1 MRQGEAEMG
10 LGEDMYDAVK
20 KGEELPVA
28 VDFED
33 DDSAELRK
41 IKELIVKMTSHV
53 RTARP
58 TATAVLDA
66 LRAMRV

>member
-1 MRQGEAEMG
+1 MLAM
-10 LGEDMYDAVK
+10 
-20 KGEELPVA
+20 ELPVA

-53 RTARP
+53 RTAGP

-66 LRAMRV
+66 LRAMRPK

>member
-10 LGEDMYDAVK
+10 LGEELYDAAK
-20 KGEELPVA
+20 KGVEMPPA
-28 VDFED
+28 VNFED
-33 DDSAELRK
+33 NDSAELRK
-41 IKELIVKMTSHV
+41 IKELIVTMTSHV

-66 LRAMRV
+66 LRAMRL